1 MRYDRRYHAAAS
13 TTSYVFGQLIPY
25 IGNKRKLLDL
35 IAQALA
41 QTGSDPRRARFLDAM
56 AGSGVVS
63 RWAKQAGFEVVSNDW
78 EPYTAAINGCYIACN
93 TPPIF
98 ARRPYDEVIAELN
111 ALAPGDG
118 WVTRHLCPRDDANP
132 DLEHER
138 MFYMRKNGRRIDAI
152 RSRIAEWDAAG
163 GLTEAQ
169 RCGLL
174 APLLYQAC
182 YTSNTSGVFK
192 GFHRGW
198 GGQTGTAL
206 SRIASDLRLSPAVFF
221 DNGRRN
227 QVFQAD
233 AADLAASPRELGAI
247 DIVYLDPP
255 YNQHP
260 YGSNYHVL
268 NSVTLWDH
276 PALEPTITRRGDKS
290 AIRHDWRARRSPYN
304 RSAEALAAHERL
316 LAAFECPMD
325 RDQLQHRWQHRPA
338 GTAARDGRAGRHER
352 VSPNVQALPRQL
364 AAALHATGQR
374 GVRAADPHGRSPAP
388 QSRSAG
394 GPDTCRRASG
404 TGGTRES
411 TSQAGR
417 HGGGQC
423 ERHGASSRV
432 TRAAGGVNRH
442 KIARAVTSGLWA
454 FPVGPSSVEFDL
466 PAR

>member
-1 MRYDRRYHAAAS
+1 MRYDRRHHAAAS

-41 QTGSDPRRARFLDAM
+41 QTGADPRRARFLDAM

-63 RWAKQAGFEVVSNDW
+63 RWAKEVGFEVVSNDW
-78 EPYTAAINGCYIACN
+78 EPYTAALNGCYIACN
-93 TPPIF
+93 APPVY
-98 ARRPYDEVIAELN
+98 ASGRSYAQVIAELN

-118 WVTRHLCPRDDANP
+118 WVTQHLCPRDDANP
-132 DLEHER
+132 DVEHER

-163 GLTEAQ
+163 ELSEAQ
-169 RCGLL
+169 RCCLL

-227 QVFQAD
+227 QVFRAD
-233 AADLAASPRELGAI
+233 AADLAASPRELGAL
-247 DIVYLDPP
+247 DVVYLDPP

-268 NSVTLWDH
+268 NTVTLWDH
-276 PALEPTITRRGDKS
+276 PVLEPTITRRGDKS
-290 AIRHDWRARRSPYN
+290 AIRQDWRAARRSPYN
-304 RSAEALAAHERL
+304 RPAEALAAHERL
-316 LAAFECPMD
+316 LAAFDVP
-325 RDQLQHRWQHRPA
+325 WIA
-338 GTAARDGRAGRHER
+338 TSYSTDGNIDLLALLRATVERGDTSVYLRTYKRYR
-352 VSPNVQALPRQL
+352 VSTQRLSKRPLNVEFVLL
-364 AAALHATGQR
+364 T
-374 GVRAADPHGRSPAP
+374 
-388 QSRSAG
+388 RSAG
-394 GPDTCRRASG
+394 RRRLSPEALAA
-404 TGGTRES
+404 RIRAAERAALAAHAKAHPKAH
-411 TSQAGR
+411 QGR
-417 HGGGQC
+417 
-423 ERHGASSRV
+423 SRV
-432 TRAAGGVNRH
+432 LQGA
-442 KIARAVTSGLWA
+442 
-454 FPVGPSSVEFDL
+454 
-466 PAR
+466 